1 MILTQTNMAKNQN
14 EENVAT
20 AEAAAPEA
28 EATAAEATAP
38 APATP
43 QTIILKSPTQ
53 DGLFQA
59 FLDLKK
65 EHKDDTVTCGAAA
78 RNQETG
84 EYTLRVDIF

>member
-1 MILTQTNMAKNQN
+1 MAKNQN

-28 EATAAEATAP
+28 EATAAEAAAP
-38 APATP
+38 AQP
-43 QTIILKSPTQ
+43 QTIILTSPTQ

-65 EHKDDTVTCGAAA
+65 EHKDDTTIVGAVAH
-78 RNQETG
+78 NYEKG
-84 EYTLRVDIF
+84 EYSLRVDIV

>member
-1 MILTQTNMAKNQN
+1 MAKNN

-28 EATAAEATAP
+28 TATETAAP
-38 APATP
+38 AQP
-43 QTIILKSPTQ
+43 QTIILKSQTQ
-53 DGLFQA
+53 DGLFKA

-84 EYTLRVDIF
+84 EFSLRVDIV

>member
-1 MILTQTNMAKNQN
+1 MAKNN

-28 EATAAEATAP
+28 EATATEATA
-38 APATP
+38 AAQP

-53 DGLFQA
+53 DGLYHA

-84 EYTLRVDIF
+84 EFTLRVDII

>member
-1 MILTQTNMAKNQN
+1 MAKDKN
-14 EENVAT
+14 EENVA

-28 EATAAEATAP
+28 EATATATETAAP
-38 APATP
+38 AP

-53 DGLFQA
+53 DGLFHA

-84 EYTLRVDIF
+84 EFSLRVDII

>member
-1 MILTQTNMAKNQN
+1 MAKNN

-20 AEAAAPEA
+20 AEAAPEA
-28 EATAAEATAP
+28 EATEATAP
-38 APATP
+38 AP
-43 QTIILKSPTQ
+43 QTIILTSPTQ
-53 DGLFQA
+53 DGLFHA

-84 EYTLRVDIF
+84 EFSLRVDII

>member
-1 MILTQTNMAKNQN
+1 MAKNNN

-28 EATAAEATAP
+28 TATETAAP
-38 APATP
+38 AQP

-53 DGLFQA
+53 DGLFHA

-78 RNQETG
+78 HNYETG
-84 EYTLRVDIF
+84 EYTLRVDII

>member
-1 MILTQTNMAKNQN
+1 MAKNNN

-28 EATAAEATAP
+28 TATETAAP
-38 APATP
+38 AQP
-43 QTIILKSPTQ
+43 QTIILTSPTQ
-53 DGLFQA
+53 DGLFHA

-78 RNQETG
+78 HNYETG
-84 EYTLRVDIF
+84 EYTLRVDII

>member
-1 MILTQTNMAKNQN
+1 MAKDKN

-28 EATAAEATAP
+28 EATT
-38 APATP
+38 TP

-53 DGLFQA
+53 DGLFKA

-65 EHKDDTVTCGAAA
+65 EHKDDTTIVGAVAH
-78 RNQETG
+78 NYETG
-84 EYTLRVDIF
+84 EYTLRVDFI

>member
-1 MILTQTNMAKNQN
+1 MAKNTY
-14 EENVAT
+14 EENVAA

-28 EATAAEATAP
+28 TATETAAP
-38 APATP
+38 AQP

-53 DGLFQA
+53 DGLYHA

-84 EYTLRVDIF
+84 EYTLRVDII

>member
-1 MILTQTNMAKNQN
+1 MAKNTN

-28 EATAAEATAP
+28 EATATATEATAP
-38 APATP
+38 AQP
-43 QTIILKSPTQ
+43 QTIILTSPTQ
-53 DGLFQA
+53 DGLFHA

-84 EYTLRVDIF
+84 EFSLRVDII

>member
-1 MILTQTNMAKNQN
+1 MAKNQN

-38 APATP
+38 AQP

-65 EHKDDTVTCGAAA
+65 EHKEDTTIVGAVAH
-78 RNQETG
+78 NYEKG
-84 EYTLRVDIF
+84 EYSLRVDIV

>member
-1 MILTQTNMAKNQN
+1 MAKNTN
-14 EENVAT
+14 EENVA

-28 EATAAEATAP
+28 EAEATATETA
-38 APATP
+38 APAP

-53 DGLFQA
+53 DGLFHE
-59 FLDLKK
+59 FLELKK

-84 EYTLRVDIF
+84 EFSLRVDII

>member
-1 MILTQTNMAKNQN
+1 MAKNN

-28 EATAAEATAP
+28 EATEATAQP
-38 APATP
+38 QP
-43 QTIILKSPTQ
+43 QTIILKSQTQ
-53 DGLFQA
+53 DGLFKA

-78 RNQETG
+78 HNYEKG
-84 EYTLRVDIF
+84 EYTLRVDII

>member
-1 MILTQTNMAKNQN
+1 MAKNTN
-14 EENVAT
+14 EENVA

-28 EATAAEATAP
+28 EATATATETAAP
-38 APATP
+38 AP

-53 DGLFQA
+53 DGLFHA

-84 EYTLRVDIF
+84 EFSLRVDII

>member
-1 MILTQTNMAKNQN
+1 MAKNQN

-28 EATAAEATAP
+28 EATAAEAAAP
-38 APATP
+38 AQP
-43 QTIILKSPTQ
+43 QTIILTSPTQ

-65 EHKDDTVTCGAAA
+65 EHKDDTTRVGAVAH
-78 RNQETG
+78 NYEKG
-84 EYTLRVDIF
+84 EYSLRVDIV

>member
-1 MILTQTNMAKNQN
+1 MAKNTN

-28 EATAAEATAP
+28 TETAAP
-38 APATP
+38 AQP

-53 DGLFQA
+53 DGLFHS

-65 EHKDDTVTCGAAA
+65 EHKDDTTIVGAVAH
-78 RNQETG
+78 NYETG
-84 EYTLRVDIF
+84 EYTLRVDII